1 MNRNKWI
8 TPEGTRDLLFEE
20 CEARRTVE
28 GILHRVFTG
37 RGFTETV
44 TPGLEFLD
52 LFDLK
57 TGGIP
62 VESMYKLTDSKGRLI
77 VMRPDSTIPI
87 ARLVSTRLKG
97 GLLPIRLFYNQSVYT
112 VNPGLKGRS
121 DEVVQTGIEI
131 IGSDS
136 RRADLEVIATA
147 VEALDA
153 CDTRDFRLEI
163 GHIGLFRSLISN
175 LRLPEQE
182 QEEIRRLIE
191 HKNYPALNDYLDA
204 LDGDKKT
211 IKILKQLPRLFGG
224 EEVFEKAA
232 NLFDDAKTE
241 YILSYLKSIYH
252 DLSTL
257 GMNGKITVDLGIV
270 NRTDY
275 YTGVVFRGYIEG
287 FGETVLSGGR
297 YDTLLSE
304 FGVDLPATGF
314 GINVDAVARGL
325 LKNKDAVRA
334 KTPDVLVFGLDGY
347 EMKALLHVKELIQD
361 GLVAEYCVLNT
372 PDKAKEYAVSK
383 GIGCVDLVGA
393 EIERFETVKGGTQ
406 A

>member
-1 MNRNKWI
+1 MNRNKWL

-28 GILHRVFTG
+28 GILSRVFTG
-37 RGFTETV
+37 RGFTEVV
-44 TPGLEFLD
+44 TPGLEFLEVYS
-52 LFDLK
+52 LK
-57 TGGIP
+57 NGAVP
-62 VESMYKLTDSKGRLI
+62 VEEMYTLTDPKGRLI

-87 ARLVSTRLKG
+87 ARLVSTRLRDYQ
-97 GLLPIRLFYNQSVYT
+97 LPIRLFYNQSVFT
-112 VNPGLKGRS
+112 RNPGLKGRS

-147 VEALDA
+147 VEALAA
-153 CDTRDFRLEI
+153 CKTTDFRLEI
-163 GHIGLFRSLISN
+163 GHIGLFHSLMAS
-175 LRLPEQE
+175 LRTDAEQ

-191 HKNYPALNDYLDA
+191 SKNYPALNDYLDR
-204 LDGDKKT
+204 LEGDAKT
-211 IKILKQLPRLFGG
+211 LEIIRQLPRLFGG

-252 DLSTL
+252 ELETL
-257 GMNGKITVDLGIV
+257 GLKEKISVDLGIV
-270 NRTDY
+270 NRNDY

-297 YDTLLSE
+297 YDSLISE
-304 FGVDLPATGF
+304 FGLDLPATGF

-325 LKNKDAVRA
+325 LKTAGGIRA
-334 KTPDVLVFGLDGY
+334 KVPDVLVFGEDGY
-347 EMKALLHVKELIQD
+347 EMKALLHVRELIKQ
-361 GLVAEYCVLNT
+361 GLIAEYCVLNT
-372 PDKAKEYAVSK
+372 ADKAREYARLN
-383 GIGCVDLVGA
+383 GIGRVDLVG
-393 EIERFETVKGGTQ
+393 EGVVTE
-406 A
+406 

>member
-1 MNRNKWI
+1 MNRNKWL

-28 GILHRVFTG
+28 GILSRVFTG
-37 RGFTETV
+37 RGFTEVV

-52 LFDLK
+52 VYSLK
-57 TGGIP
+57 NGAIP
-62 VESMYKLTDSKGRLI
+62 VEDMYKLTDSKGRLI
-77 VMRPDSTIPI
+77 VMRPDSTVPI
-87 ARLVSTRLKG
+87 SRLVSTRLRDYQ
-97 GLLPIRLFYNQSVYT
+97 LPIRLFYNQSVFT
-112 VNPGLKGRS
+112 RNPGLKGRS

-147 VEALDA
+147 VEALAA
-153 CDTRDFRLEI
+153 CKTADFRLEI
-163 GHIGLFRSLISN
+163 GHIGLFHSLMAS
-175 LRLPEQE
+175 LCADTEQ

-191 HKNYPALNDYLDA
+191 GKNYPALNDYLDR
-204 LDGDKKT
+204 LEGDEKT
-211 IKILKQLPRLFGG
+211 LEIIRQLPRLFGG

-252 DLSTL
+252 ELEIL
-257 GMNGKITVDLGIV
+257 GLKEKISVDLGIV
-270 NRTDY
+270 NRNDY

-297 YDTLLSE
+297 YDSLISE
-304 FGVDLPATGF
+304 FGLDLPATGF

-325 LKNKDAVRA
+325 LKTAGGIRA
-334 KTPDVLVFGLDGY
+334 KVPDVLVFGEDGY
-347 EMKALLHVKELIQD
+347 EMKALLHVRELIGQ
-361 GLVAEYCVLNT
+361 GLIAEYCVLNT
-372 PDKAKEYAVSK
+372 ADKAREYARVK
-383 GIGCVDLVGA
+383 GIGRVDLVG
-393 EIERFETVKGGTQ
+393 EGVVTE
-406 A
+406 